1 MKFKGIKFPYESDLS
16 GKFLKLNSIDKEEIK
31 SKISFLMTTQK
42 GERLFKPDFGVNLTQ
57 YLFNVIDDETINLV
71 KSEVIGAITR
81 YIPGIKIEQ
90 VKISV
95 DNSAHFIGLYVLYTI
110 SDGFF
115 KETDEISLLF

>member
-1 MKFKGIKFPYESDLS
+1 
-16 GKFLKLNSIDKEEIK
+16 
-31 SKISFLMTTQK
+31 MTTQK